1 MSSVFFKTW
10 SYFRKTLKIKA
21 FNCRKFCLFLYSELV
36 LSLAVEFCTFCCHT
50 AMTQLLIVF
59 LSSSAGVVEDVI
71 IRSFTAPPVI
81 MFLGIQDYL
90 GSVVVKLLRIIYI
103 IRSSLTVLLSGFL
116 GSLNFEKELFYNRY
130 LLYYCRI
137 FSFTLNKFTPFA
149 TFTPGMPVSF
159 APHLIHSPDLLS
171 LETTSLFS

>member
-21 FNCRKFCLFLYSELV
+21 FNCRRFCIFLHSELV
-36 LSLAVEFCTFCCHT
+36 LSLTVEFCTFCCHT

-59 LSSSAGVVEDVI
+59 LSSSAGVVEEVI

-90 GSVVVKLLRIIYI
+90 GSVVKLVRIIYI
-103 IRSSLTVLLSGFL
+103 IRTRLTALLSGFL
-116 GSLNFEKELFYNRY
+116 GSLSFEKELFYNKY
-130 LLYYCRI
+130 LLCYRYV
-137 FSFTLNKFTPFA
+137 FGLTLNKYTPFA
-149 TFTPGMPVSF
+149 RFTPGTPVSY